1 MQVSRAILAAALP
14 AVLLCSGCVTR
25 SSYLKDQGEKKNS
38 DVQVNKL
45 ENLEMQLLAVT
56 AQRDNAIIERDN
68 LRNARNAGG
77 NAGGNNAAVHTAE
90 LDNQRTIAKAAQQ
103 EAARLTSELIQ
114 ANQRIKNLESAP
126 KGATA
131 GPKKSEEDR
140 ILLKSDV
147 AFKTASAELTK
158 EGEAELKEVAK
169 KLNAGENA
177 KFSVIVE
184 GHTDDAPVVRE
195 ESKKKFHDNW
205 GLSALRSAA
214 VLRELIES
222 GVKPERLRGSYVA
235 DQHPVVKGSSP
246 EDRAKNR
253 RIEIFLAD

>member
-1 MQVSRAILAAALP
+1 MQVSRTILAAALP

-25 SSYLKDQGEKKNS
+25 NSYLKDQGEKKIS

-77 NAGGNNAAVHTAE
+77 NNAAVHTAE

-103 EAARLTSELIQ
+103 EVAQLRNELNL
-114 ANQRIKNLESAP
+114 ANQRIKNLESAA
-126 KGATA
+126 KGA
-131 GPKKSEEDR
+131 PKKSEEDR

-158 EGEAELKEVAK
+158 EGEAELKGIAK
-169 KLNAGENA
+169 KLNSGDNA
-177 KFSVIVE
+177 KFTVIVE

-214 VLRELIES
+214 VLRELIEA

-235 DQHPVVKGSSP
+235 DQHPIVKGHSP

-253 RIEIFLAD
+253 RIEIYLAD

>member
-1 MQVSRAILAAALP
+1 MQISRAILAAALP
-14 AVLLCSGCVTR
+14 AVLLCGGCVTR
-25 SSYLKDQGEKKNS
+25 GSYMKEQSKANNADATTTKLS
-38 DVQVNKL
+38 DVENQLQV
-45 ENLEMQLLAVT
+45 VT
-56 AQRDNAIIERDN
+56 AERDLARAERDA
-68 LRNARNAGG
+68 LRREAMLGG
-77 NAGGNNAAVHTAE
+77 KQAPVNNAE
-90 LDNQRTIAKAAQQ
+90 LERFRTLANAAQQ
-103 EAARLTSELIQ
+103 DNARLASELNL
-114 ANQRIKNLESAP
+114 ANQKIKAMADAP
-126 KGATA
+126 KPVANTA
-131 GPKKSEEDR
+131 KKSEEDR

-214 VLRELIES
+214 VLRELVEA
-222 GVKPERLRGSYVA
+222 GVKPERLRGAYVA
-235 DQHPVVKGSSP
+235 DQHPVVKGNSP